1 VALDALQA
9 LRGLGYDVPCD
20 VWLTGFDDSSESR
33 VSMPA
38 LTTIHIHTQSMAY
51 SAMHLLITRMQEPN
65 LEFRQVYTQTDLIY
79 RESTDPEIGIERENE
94 LI

>member
-1 VALDALQA
+1 
-9 LRGLGYDVPCD
+9 
-20 VWLTGFDDSSESR
+20 
-33 VSMPA
+33 
-38 LTTIHIHTQSMAY
+38 
-51 SAMHLLITRMQEPN
+51 MQEPN